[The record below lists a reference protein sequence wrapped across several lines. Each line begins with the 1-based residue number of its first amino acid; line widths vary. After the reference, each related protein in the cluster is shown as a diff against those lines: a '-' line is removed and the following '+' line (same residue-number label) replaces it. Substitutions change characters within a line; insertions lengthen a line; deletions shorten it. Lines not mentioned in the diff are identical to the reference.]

1 MGHKGVPIS
10 TFTVSSTTAGR
21 FEQVHKQMQKR
32 LKHDILQS
40 LGLKSLN
47 GTKTCK
53 THDLVKSYIYIYTV
67 LYNKNKTLHTSD
79 LQNAAT
85 HHNQTKPA

>member
-10 TFTVSSTTAGR
+10 TFTVSSTTAGS
-21 FEQVHKQMQKR
+21 FEQVYKQMQKR

-47 GTKTCK
+47 GTK
-53 THDLVKSYIYIYTV
+53 
-67 LYNKNKTLHTSD
+67 NM
-79 LQNAAT
+79 QNT
-85 HHNQTKPA
+85 